1 MKQIALA
8 FLFLTIAPILA
19 HAQQTQC
26 APLGLQLMHL
36 MVKFGERPLVV
47 GATANGG
54 KFMLL
59 TNPDTGTWTILM
71 VQAPDTAC
79 IGGAGDGLVTAQ
91 PSKPGAPT

>member
-1 MKQIALA
+1 MRQVILA
-8 FLFLTIAPILA
+8 FLFLTVAPIFA
-19 HAQQTQC
+19 HAQQAQC
-26 APLGLQLMHL
+26 SSLSIMLMNL
-36 MVKFGERPLVV
+36 SIRFAERPLVV
-47 GATANGG
+47 GATSAGG

-79 IGGAGDGLVTAQ
+79 VGGAGDGLVTAR